1 MTQYLSEKLKV
12 LSFFLI
18 LLVLYIHSG
27 FNTEDFYW
35 NTFIQDLISNKIG
48 RIAVPFFFLISGYL
62 YFLKIKDGVSD
73 IFKKIKK
80 RYYSLFKPYV
90 FACIIFVLT
99 FTAFQ
104 LIPFASSNM
113 NWNILPLYDEPF
125 LVIVKNVFWMMDDS
139 NSPIAF
145 HLWFLRDLILIIIF
159 TPVIYFGLKYLRWL
173 FILILFVAAS
183 LNLQLYPI
191 SIITSLFWFSLG
203 GMLAIS
209 ESRIL
214 LIKSKWAFLIFI
226 IYVLSTYLNE
236 SYLEYVNVSLII
248 VGMIGFWFLYDRFV
262 NENFLLHKQT
272 ILSLL
277 TEYTFFIYLF
287 HLPALSIIRK
297 LIILLVGKNS
307 LGYLFSY
314 FLSPILFIIIAISIG
329 ILLKKYIPK
338 FYSFSVGGRV

>member
-1 MTQYLSEKLKV
+1 MTQYLSQKLKV

-35 NTFIQDLISNKIG
+35 NSFIQDLISNKIG

-80 RYYSLFKPYV
+80 RYYSLFRPYV
-90 FACIIFVLT
+90 FACVIFVVT
-99 FTAFQ
+99 FTVFQ
-104 LIPFASSNM
+104 LLPFASSNM

-125 LVIVKNVFWMMDDS
+125 LIIVKNVFWMLGDG

-145 HLWFLRDLILIIIF
+145 HLWFLRDLIFIVIF
-159 TPVIYFGLKYLRWL
+159 TPVIYYGLKYLKWL
-173 FILILFVAAS
+173 FIFILFVAAS
-183 LNLQLYPI
+183 LNLQLYPV

-203 GMLAIS
+203 GILSIS
-209 ESRIL
+209 ESRML
-214 LIKSKWAFLIFI
+214 VIKSKWAFLFFI

-236 SYLEYVNVSLII
+236 SYLEYINVFLII
-248 VGMIGFWFLYDRFV
+248 VGMIGLWFLYDRFV
-262 NENFLLHKQT
+262 NESFLLHKQT

-287 HLPALSIIRK
+287 HLPALNIIRK
-297 LIILLVGKNS
+297 LLVLLLGKNS

-314 FLSPILFIIIAISIG
+314 VLSPILFIIIATSIG

-338 FYSFSVGGRV
+338 VYSFSVGGRV